1 MVHGRGDNFHEG
13 RMLPCIYDEPL
24 TGSNSAAFKCVEAC
38 HCQGISI
45 LRSKKRGPNLHN
57 FTISLAAQGSE
68 ERMTTAFGLLIV
80 NYN

>member
-1 MVHGRGDNFHEG
+1 MVRGKGDNFHEG

-45 LRSKKRGPNLHN
+45 L
-57 FTISLAAQGSE
+57 SLAINRGARRE
-68 ERMTTAFGLLIV
+68 ALICIILLFHLLHKALRKE
-80 NYN
+80 